1 MSINWDYYDKKSKE
15 KDKKYQEQMKGVKS
29 ASSASPKN
37 TSQTTQKITD
47 TKSAVSAGAKAGA
60 SAAKTALDM
69 GRKAQPNAPKNS
81 QVDEKTG
88 KFRTDNAKNRRQQE
102 RRKGGR
108 GYYVNQGNKEAGER
122 ISNIVK
128 GTGKQLGSSY
138 MNTASMM
145 YAAPSKGRIR
155 KELHVQSNRQHGTN
169 DRRFVGKTPAEI
181 AAYREKAK
189 QDEAKVD
196 KQYQK
201 IKATSDASAKE
212 LQTKASAL
220 RQSGA
225 EDLEKAKEGMG
236 ALGKF
241 GVDLS
246 SQMLMWGSDAALGA
260 VTGGGALPFMFI
272 RSFGDAS
279 MTAREEGATKGQ
291 QAFAG
296 LAAGSVEAATEK
308 LFSPFQAFK
317 KAAGKGIADNFA
329 EKASFKVADTIAEKL
344 VKKGM
349 PKNAVYK
356 AVKGTV
362 KAGAGMLEEGSEEAL
377 ADFAQ
382 PLYERSYDKDALK
395 QYGTKDYWTGV
406 ARDFGMGAAM
416 SGVLGG
422 GSAVMSSARNNNTKS
437 SEPYTAQEKSQAI
450 QAAKAQ
456 SEESDAYKFAQTLEA
471 QQESGKEVLDAQID
485 DLVQKT
491 VAEEYETNRTMF
503 EMQEAAEKEQRMVAE
518 KAGDIDGYLPK
529 KGFVNEVY
537 GRNLQNVVALRVDN
551 NASRIE
557 QNLINVFHAD
567 PETAAVQ
574 AKSIARIKTGTATA
588 EDLRVASVDNIPA
601 RKVLMRELKMKLPA
615 TNAETMKALT
625 EHEAVI
631 RAVQKQSILKEAQ
644 QSARA
649 ELFQR
654 FTVGMDDTTADI
666 FAAGMEKVQL
676 ADMPKFMEA
685 FATYYEG
692 GRVNYNY
699 DQIPI
704 AKAYQGYIT
713 EDIKMAA
720 YQAGN
725 QVYLAEQEQVAV
737 MQQQV
742 VKGERTRGTLEL
754 SERNAKKLG
763 KEQSNAL
770 RMVADVTGKHIVV
783 MDQIDAGRHKDVANG
798 KYQDGV
804 IYISAKSQ
812 APVFDV
818 LKHELTHNLQET
830 APEAYQELKDYV
842 FHKFYEADKNRYD
855 EMVRSMVERYAA
867 SGVEL
872 TRAQAEDELL
882 ADATDAFFTDYAAIS
897 ELALENRSL
906 GEKLLDGIRS
916 LLDTFHRLATRS
928 HSEENASAKGKWL
941 EEIDALKEAER
952 LWVKALN
959 ESIGVKNEGSQAKY
973 SIKYDNIGQPYV
985 LLDQNVVASK
995 PNSVKMHNYIADLI
1009 AEDIGNFY
1017 PIIESG
1023 QKVYIGKDLPSE
1035 FTQSKYTRWLMR
1047 NRKKLLN
1054 VKNQTSQEIGEIIE
1068 IATNRR
1074 WEKNLKDKH
1083 NKDAKYGFYKYSTR
1097 FVISHKSNREAYEAT
1112 LVIRN
1117 DADGHKYL
1125 YDITDI
1131 KKVDDLHLASTL
1143 QESHDYTGDIKSR
1156 QVTSTNSSISDSSQK
1171 SNSNEKFSLK
1181 SPVEESK
1188 DLLVV
1193 HGTRADKLMKT
1204 LKLGGLPMPSLAII
1218 RDSFNHEQFGEI
1230 SILFDKATID
1240 PQASSDNKV
1249 YTGDAWTPTY
1259 PQIDYKVSDAASK
1272 RIADRVRTVK
1282 DKVPVEYRHTF
1293 RRISDS
1299 ENLSDILNS
1308 ARGETGLVENMLDS
1322 YDLKQMYL
1330 AETAEAI
1337 PEQHTETRK
1346 ELSEKTIKEYDEILQ
1361 KVGGLE
1367 NLNGKDVREAKQEV
1381 LREQGLSEEAIEQK
1395 IGAVAKPKWNV
1406 LAFKIKKYAEN
1417 GSVTVDRR
1425 ADTDA
1430 THALIDEA
1438 INQAEYKTWL
1448 EDLFSGIEETR
1459 GIYNGKGYLT
1469 ASGNRRSFEQ
1479 LHYAETL
1486 ENVVAAMKQE
1496 SATGKGLLGGNII
1509 GAGKKELSSIDVI
1522 RSEKGRLGTV
1532 SEEELHETN
1541 KNIERRFHEIAAAF
1555 AKTDNGIQINS
1566 AAELLIEAIQSR
1578 KTKSGVG
1585 SYLKREGEGWTTYSD
1600 WIVEDM
1606 LNLVQEVSELP
1617 TQYFEAK
1624 PRRAVTFD
1632 EIKAVVLPADT
1643 NMELKEALHERNI
1656 NYIEYDGTESDRLQ
1670 KVNAAA
1676 DEQNVRFQLKDS
1688 EGNVLSKNQQKYF
1701 KDSKVR
1707 DEQGRLLV
1715 MYHGTPEAGFTEF
1728 REGTYFTQNKEY
1740 ADNYQNP
1747 GASSLRVKSSAGNPD
1762 TYKVF
1767 LNIKKPFD
1775 TRNSQ
1780 ERAIFESKFYQK
1792 WGTGA
1797 PLMESGLPDW
1807 TDGMDLQEFI
1817 EEMGYDYDGLILDE
1831 GGTGGFGEDVKRR
1844 GLSYVVFDSSQV
1856 KNVDNQNPTDSP
1868 DIRYQLKN
1876 DDIREFNMTKQQAL
1890 DNMRAVTEME
1900 PVAHLDGSGFEKQ
1913 DGRRL
1918 SQAVMDYYGGNE
1930 FTVDNPYL
1938 GKIKVGKRGI
1948 KSDTQ
1953 HRPLYGTKIE
1963 SFKALKEVIANGEI
1977 INVAG
1982 NYEEKAYDRV
1992 MLSAPISIAGTEYY
2006 MGVVINRSVNMGL
2019 QNYYLHDV
2027 ILTKK
2032 NSSGIKDSV
2041 TETGL
2046 RVSRTTS
2053 PYIILQQLNNINS
2066 LTEKDVIT
2074 DEGRFQLKD
2083 KAETPQ
2089 ERISSLE
2096 KEVERLKGE
2105 FKRSKIAVPDPKQA
2119 GREVTK
2125 LMDAYIGKR
2134 LPVVHQSIMEDMKK
2148 LFAEMRKPDGNWNLV
2163 DDLCRNVADKIVS
2176 NMEVLHDE
2184 YWQQYTDLRKSLKN
2198 TTLKL
2203 DETHWNDVVDFGDL
2217 RKAHF
2222 GTLSLSKNKGISIDT
2237 YYQELAETYPE
2248 LFDAS
2253 EYTNEVDQLY
2263 NIIDTI
2269 EGMRPYTEDYS
2280 EGEIAEFAD
2289 TIAKDVLQLGYD
2301 LSQKETFA
2309 DRAYNEKME
2318 AIEKVK
2324 AERNA
2329 LMKEQR
2335 KRANERLEKKD
2346 QFYKDKIREIKEKNK
2361 DRKDRKYY
2369 TSRIEAYSQWLS
2381 DSLLRPTET
2390 KHIPESYRRAVAE
2403 MLDSFDFGTKRKDKY
2418 AEKNGPSKKTIKLA
2432 ALNKAYKEIMAQ
2444 ESSMLEAD
2452 DEISTLIDD
2461 LSVALEGKRF
2471 EDLETEQL
2479 AGVYR
2484 LVKNIRFAI
2493 SSANK
2498 TFSDGLK
2505 ENISEYAQ
2513 QVMHETSEFHY
2524 KNRKGTKHTMGDF
2537 FQWTNTT
2544 PRDAFML
2551 MGKTMETLHQNMRN
2565 GLDRHINNTTVAMD
2579 FVEKLRKQYRIKD
2592 WIDDNARTQKFE
2604 VGGRTIEL
2612 VPSQVMSLYC
2622 LMKREQ
2628 AVSHIVAGSGM
2639 TSAPIPVID
2648 KKYQKITKA
2657 WSQRVLDSSHVMP
2670 SVEEVEHIIGTL
2682 TKEQREVAD
2691 ALQQFMN
2698 ETCADWGNE
2707 TSMKLYGYKKF
2718 REKNYFPIKSSDAFL
2733 NESFDNKSNPA
2744 KIKNVGFTKNTV
2756 VNAGNPIVLDDIF
2769 NVFTQHVNTMSMYNA
2784 LVPAIT
2790 DFERVYNYRANVD
2803 GKQVGSVHQSLE
2815 RAFGRSAID
2824 YISQFMKDVNQ
2835 NHVKNRDH
2843 EMANKLVAN
2852 YKKAKIGANLRVL
2865 VQQPT
2870 AFFRANVVMDAR
2882 YLLAALP
2889 SAKSLPVLNKEAKR
2903 EMQEHCPIARWKSW
2917 GFYNTDVARDMRDIF
2932 LDKKNIADKLF
2943 MDMYGNADDMTW
2955 SIIWRAVKKEIEA
2968 TKPDLKVGSEAYWN
2982 AVSDRFSYVVDRT
2995 QVVDSVFHRSQI
3007 MRKTDLF
3014 SKTATSF
3021 MAEPTKTWNMLK
3033 TEYTLAARDW
3043 QAGKKSEAT
3052 KRISRVTATHLAT
3065 AAMTGAAAALIDAL
3079 RGGGEDDDDK
3089 DFFEKWLSYA
3099 GQGFLDNANPAG
3111 LLPGVRDVLS
3121 LAQGYDVSRMDMA
3134 GFADLVNSLQYWKSD
3149 TATTYF
3155 ALKKTVGGIASL
3167 TGLPVGSLWRDV
3179 ESIARETAKLFV
3191 PEEKVE
3197 FVMKQLR
3204 YNMKDSRN
3212 RSKFAKVYAKADENG
3227 NSETAKEIRQA
3238 MLGSGADSKKWDS
3251 SVKTQRQNVIA
3262 GQAASLLNKGD
3273 EAEAKKL
3280 IGSYCMKYDWKFEK
3294 VWAKVLEQSA
3304 KRKSTFQ
3311 KAYDDTIGKLIRGE
3325 A

>member
-1 MSINWDYYDKKSKE
+1 MAINWDKSLKIAREADEREKK
-15 KDKKYQEQMKGVKS
+15 KKLSQ
-29 ASSASPKN
+29 ASSSSGSKR
-37 TSQTTQKITD
+37 TSQSSYKQVKF
-47 TKSAVSAGAKAGA
+47 KSAVATGAKAGA
-60 SAAKTALDM
+60 SAAKSMRETV
-69 GRKAQPNAPKNS
+69 KNTKTSTPKNS
-81 QVDEKTG
+81 QIDEKTG
-88 KFRTDNAKNRRQQE
+88 KFRTDNAKNKRSQE
-102 RRKGGR
+102 RRKGSR
-108 GYYVNQGNKEAGER
+108 GYYVSQGNKEAGEK
-122 ISNIVK
+122 IGNIVK
-128 GTGKQLGSSY
+128 GTGKQLGSQY
-138 MNTASMM
+138 MNAASMM
-145 YAAPSKGRIR
+145 YAPPSKGRIR
-155 KELHVQSNRQHGTN
+155 KEMHVQSNRQHGTN

-181 AAYREKAK
+181 AAYRLKAK

-196 KQYQK
+196 KQHQQ
-201 IKATSDASAKE
+201 IKATADASAKE

-236 ALGKF
+236 ALGRSA
-241 GVDLS
+241 VDVS
-246 SQMLMWGSDAALGA
+246 SALLMWGGNAALGA
-260 VTGGGALPFMFI
+260 VTGAGSLPFMFI
-272 RSFGDAS
+272 QGFGDAS
-279 MTAREEGATKGQ
+279 MTAREAGATKGQ
-291 QAFAG
+291 QAFVG
-296 LAAGSVEAATEK
+296 LAAGGAATATEK
-308 LFSPFQAFK
+308 ISSLFGPFK
-317 KAAGKGIADNFA
+317 KTVGKGIFDNPI
-329 EKASFKVADTIAEKL
+329 EKVSFKLANGITDKL
-344 VKKGM
+344 VKKGL

-356 AVKGTV
+356 AVRATV
-362 KAGAGMLEEGSEEAL
+362 KGSMGMAAEGSEEAIE
-377 ADFAQ
+377 DFVQ
-382 PLYERSYDKDALK
+382 PLYERVYDKDALK
-395 QYGTKDYWTGV
+395 QYGTKEYWQNV
-406 ARDFGMGAAM
+406 RHDFGIGAAM
-416 SGVLGG
+416 AGVLGG
-422 GSAVMSSARNNNTKS
+422 GSAVMNGVRNSDTKS
-437 SEPYTAQEKSQAI
+437 TEPYTEKEKAQAI

-471 QQESGKEVLDAQID
+471 QQKSGKEVLDAQID

-491 VAEEYETNRTMF
+491 VAEEYERNRTIF
-503 EMQEAAEKEQRMVAE
+503 EAQEAAEKEQRMVAE

-529 KGFVNEVY
+529 KGFVNDVY
-537 GRNLQNVVALRVDN
+537 GRNIQNVVALRVDN

-725 QVYLAEQEQVAV
+725 QVYLAEQEQATA

-754 SERNAKKLG
+754 SERNARKLG

-770 RMVADVTGKHIVV
+770 RMVADVTGKNIVV
-783 MDQIDAGRHKDVANG
+783 VDQIDAGSRKDVANG

-842 FHKFYEADKNRYD
+842 FRKFYEADKNKYD

-928 HSEENASAKGKWL
+928 HGEDNASAKGKWL

-1143 QESHDYTGDIKSR
+1143 QESHDYTGDIKSQ
-1156 QVTSTNSSISDSSQK
+1156 QVSSTNDSISDSSQK
-1171 SNSNEKFSLK
+1171 SNESEKFSL
-1181 SPVEESK
+1181 ESK
-1188 DLLVV
+1188 E
-1193 HGTRADKLMKT
+1193 MKALNEGVGVKT
-1204 LKLGGLPMPSLAII
+1204 GQSEAKY
-1218 RDSFNHEQFGEI
+1218 
-1230 SILFDKATID
+1230 SI
-1240 PQASSDNKV
+1240 N
-1249 YTGDAWTPTY
+1249 
-1259 PQIDYKVSDAASK
+1259 
-1272 RIADRVRTVK
+1272 
-1282 DKVPVEYRHTF
+1282 
-1293 RRISDS
+1293 
-1299 ENLSDILNS
+1299 
-1308 ARGETGLVENMLDS
+1308 
-1322 YDLKQMYL
+1322 
-1330 AETAEAI
+1330 
-1337 PEQHTETRK
+1337 
-1346 ELSEKTIKEYDEILQ
+1346 EKFYDEFDRWMDTTTQ
-1361 KVGGLE
+1361 EERKQSGGFF
-1367 NLNGKDVREAKQEV
+1367 
-1381 LREQGLSEEAIEQK
+1381 
-1395 IGAVAKPKWNV
+1395 NV
-1406 LAFKIKKYAEN
+1406 
-1417 GSVTVDRR
+1417 
-1425 ADTDA
+1425 
-1430 THALIDEA
+1430 
-1438 INQAEYKTWL
+1438 
-1448 EDLFSGIEETR
+1448 
-1459 GIYNGKGYLT
+1459 
-1469 ASGNRRSFEQ
+1469 
-1479 LHYAETL
+1479 
-1486 ENVVAAMKQE
+1486 
-1496 SATGKGLLGGNII
+1496 
-1509 GAGKKELSSIDVI
+1509 
-1522 RSEKGRLGTV
+1522 GTV
-1532 SEEELHETN
+1532 SEALKSIGVRGEKISFHKAKIAKIMEEHPEMSAEVIKGIPRMIEQPIVVMQSKTKLNSITILGELKGSNGDTVMAAMKLAMNKPNATVHEIEIITSAYSRTRKNIQGLLTESKILYIEPN
-1541 KNIERRFHEIAAAF
+1541 KNRTNDWLSSLRVQFPSDVTKYGSIDRVAYVDEKGNSFSKNNAIAEAFKKAEQKSNSNGKLSLKSQDSERR
-1555 AKTDNGIQINS
+1555 T
-1566 AAELLIEAIQSR
+1566 LSR
-1578 KTKSGVG
+1578 
-1585 SYLKREGEGWTTYSD
+1585 
-1600 WIVEDM
+1600 
-1606 LNLVQEVSELP
+1606 
-1617 TQYFEAK
+1617 
-1624 PRRAVTFD
+1624 
-1632 EIKAVVLPADT
+1632 
-1643 NMELKEALHERNI
+1643 
-1656 NYIEYDGTESDRLQ
+1656 
-1670 KVNAAA
+1670 
-1676 DEQNVRFQLKDS
+1676 
-1688 EGNVLSKNQQKYF
+1688 NQQAYF

-1792 WGTGA
+1792 WGTGT

-1876 DDIREFNMTKQQAL
+1876 GDIREFNMTKHQAL
-1890 DNMRAVTEME
+1890 DNMKAVANMK
-1900 PVAHLDGSGFEKQ
+1900 PVA
-1913 DGRRL
+1913 
-1918 SQAVMDYYGGNE
+1918 VMIGNE
-1930 FTVDNPYL
+1930 FAKGQDDL
-1938 GKIKVGKRGI
+1938 I
-1948 KSDTQ
+1948 TQ
-1953 HRPLYGTKIE
+1953 VSRYFDQIG
-1963 SFKALKEVIANGEI
+1963 
-1977 INVAG
+1977 NVAKNQILG
-1982 NYEEKAYDRV
+1982 DVELDRNGVKSSLGHGIGRNKAVAFTAVPKVIEQGQIIDAQYKWKGRSYDTV
-1992 MLSAPISIAGTEYY
+1992 VLAAPISINKVDFY
-2006 MGVVINRSVNMGL
+2006 MGVVVNRNKQLNDQS
-2019 QNYYLHDV
+2019 YYLHEV
-2027 ILTKK
+2027 GIIQQ
-2032 NSSGIKDSV
+2032 SSVPSKTAATQMGSTRGGNTAPLIS
-2041 TETGL
+2041 L
-2046 RVSRTTS
+2046 
-2053 PYIILQQLNNINS
+2053 LQQLNNVNN
-2066 LTEKDVIT
+2066 LTVNDIVTDV
-2074 DEGRFQLKD
+2074 GRFQLKD
-2083 KAETPQ
+2083 NEETPQ

-2105 FKRSKIAVPDPKQA
+2105 FKRSKIAVPDPKQT

-2163 DDLCRNVADKIVS
+2163 DDLCRNVAEKVVS
-2176 NMEVLHDE
+2176 NMEILHDE

-2203 DETHWNDVVDFGDL
+2203 DETYWNDVVDFEDL

-2222 GTLSLSKNKGISIDT
+2222 GTLSLSRNKGVSIDT

-2263 NIIDTI
+2263 NIIDTV

-2390 KHIPESYRRAVAE
+2390 KHIPENYRKAVAE
-2403 MLDSFDFGTKRKDKY
+2403 MLESFDFGTKRKDKY

-2444 ESSMLEAD
+2444 ESSTLEAD

-2579 FVEKLRKQYRIKD
+2579 FVEKLRKQYHIKD

-2870 AFFRANVVMDAR
+2870 AFFRANAVMDTR

-2889 SAKSLPVLNKEAKR
+2889 SGKSLPVLNKEAKQ

-2943 MDMYGNADDMTW
+2943 MDMYGNADDLTW
-2955 SIIWRAVKKEIEA
+2955 SIIWRAVKKEVEA
-2968 TKPDLKVGSEAYWN
+2968 TKPDLKEGSEAYWN
-2982 AVSDRFSYVVDRT
+2982 AVSERFSYVVDRT

-3021 MAEPTKTWNMLK
+3021 MAEPTKTWNMLR
-3033 TEYTLAARDW
+3033 TEYVLARRDW
-3043 QAGKKSEAT
+3043 DAGNKKAAV
-3052 KRISRVTATHLAT
+3052 KRGSRVLTTHLVT

-3089 DFFEKWLSYA
+3089 EFFEKWLSYA

-3273 EAEAKKL
+3273 EVEAKKL

-3294 VWAKVLEQSA
+3294 VWAKVLEESA

>member
-15 KDKKYQEQMKGVKS
+15 KDKKYQEQMKSVKS
-29 ASSASPKN
+29 AASMSSKN
-37 TSQTTQKITD
+37 TSQLTQKESG
-47 TKSAVSAGAKAGA
+47 TKSSVAAGAKAA
-60 SAAKTALDM
+60 SSAAKTALEM

-88 KFRTDNAKNRRQQE
+88 KFRTDNAKNRKSQE

-108 GYYVNQGNKEAGER
+108 GYYVNQGNKEAGEK
-122 ISNIVK
+122 IGNIVK
-128 GTGKQLGSSY
+128 GTGKQLGSQY
-138 MNTASMM
+138 MNAASML
-145 YAAPSKGRIR
+145 YSAPSKGRIR
-155 KELHVQSNRQHGTN
+155 KEMNVQSNRQHGTN

-181 AAYREKAK
+181 AAYREKVK

-279 MTAREEGATKGQ
+279 MTAREAGATKGQ

-317 KAAGKGIADNFA
+317 KTAGKGIADNFA
-329 EKASFKVADTIAEKL
+329 EKASFKIADTIAEKL

-422 GSAVMSSARNNNTKS
+422 GSAIMSSARYNNTKS

-471 QQESGKEVLDAQID
+471 QQKSGKEVLDAQID

-491 VAEEYETNRTMF
+491 VAEEYERNRTIF
-503 EMQEAAEKEQRMVAE
+503 EAQEAAEKEQRMVAE

-529 KGFVNEVY
+529 KGFVNDVY
-537 GRNLQNVVALRVDN
+537 GRNIQNVVALRVDN

-725 QVYLAEQEQVAV
+725 QVYLAEQEQATA

-754 SERNAKKLG
+754 SERNARKLG

-770 RMVADVTGKHIVV
+770 RMVADVTGKNIVV
-783 MDQIDAGRHKDVANG
+783 VDQIDAGSRKDVANG

-842 FHKFYEADKNRYD
+842 FRKFYEADKNKYD

-1156 QVTSTNSSISDSSQK
+1156 QVSSTNDSISDSSQK
-1171 SNSNEKFSLK
+1171 SNGSEKFSL
-1181 SPVEESK
+1181 ESK
-1188 DLLVV
+1188 E
-1193 HGTRADKLMKT
+1193 MKALNEGVGVKT
-1204 LKLGGLPMPSLAII
+1204 GQSEAKY
-1218 RDSFNHEQFGEI
+1218 
-1230 SILFDKATID
+1230 SI
-1240 PQASSDNKV
+1240 N
-1249 YTGDAWTPTY
+1249 
-1259 PQIDYKVSDAASK
+1259 
-1272 RIADRVRTVK
+1272 
-1282 DKVPVEYRHTF
+1282 
-1293 RRISDS
+1293 
-1299 ENLSDILNS
+1299 
-1308 ARGETGLVENMLDS
+1308 
-1322 YDLKQMYL
+1322 
-1330 AETAEAI
+1330 
-1337 PEQHTETRK
+1337 
-1346 ELSEKTIKEYDEILQ
+1346 EKFYDEFDRWMDTTTQ
-1361 KVGGLE
+1361 EERKQSGGFF
-1367 NLNGKDVREAKQEV
+1367 
-1381 LREQGLSEEAIEQK
+1381 
-1395 IGAVAKPKWNV
+1395 NV
-1406 LAFKIKKYAEN
+1406 
-1417 GSVTVDRR
+1417 
-1425 ADTDA
+1425 
-1430 THALIDEA
+1430 
-1438 INQAEYKTWL
+1438 
-1448 EDLFSGIEETR
+1448 
-1459 GIYNGKGYLT
+1459 
-1469 ASGNRRSFEQ
+1469 
-1479 LHYAETL
+1479 
-1486 ENVVAAMKQE
+1486 
-1496 SATGKGLLGGNII
+1496 
-1509 GAGKKELSSIDVI
+1509 
-1522 RSEKGRLGTV
+1522 GTV
-1532 SEEELHETN
+1532 SEALKSIGVRGEKISFHKAKIAKIMEEHPEMSAEVIKGIPRMIEQPIVVMQSKTKLNSITILGELKGSNGDTVMAAMKLAMNKPNATVHEIEVITSAYSRTRKNIQGLLTESKILYIEPN
-1541 KNIERRFHEIAAAF
+1541 KNRTNDWLSSLRVQFPSDVTKYGSIDRVAYVDEKGNSFSKNNAIAEAF
-1555 AKTDNGIQINS
+1555 KKAEQKSNSNGKLS
-1566 AAELLIEAIQSR
+1566 L
-1578 KTKSGVG
+1578 KS
-1585 SYLKREGEGWTTYSD
+1585 
-1600 WIVEDM
+1600 
-1606 LNLVQEVSELP
+1606 Q
-1617 TQYFEAK
+1617 
-1624 PRRAVTFD
+1624 
-1632 EIKAVVLPADT
+1632 
-1643 NMELKEALHERNI
+1643 
-1656 NYIEYDGTESDRLQ
+1656 
-1670 KVNAAA
+1670 
-1676 DEQNVRFQLKDS
+1676 DS
-1688 EGNVLSKNQQKYF
+1688 EGRTLSRNQQVYF

-1728 REGTYFTQNKEY
+1728 RKGTYFTQNKEY

-1792 WGTGA
+1792 WGTGT

-1831 GGTGGFGEDVKRR
+1831 GGTGGFGEDVKSR

-1876 DDIREFNMTKQQAL
+1876 GDIREFNMTKHQAL
-1890 DNMRAVTEME
+1890 DNMKAVTEME
-1900 PVAHLDGSGFEKQ
+1900 SVAHLDGSGFEKQ
-1913 DGRRL
+1913 DGRSL

-1953 HRPLYGTKIE
+1953 HRPLYGAKIE

-1977 INVAG
+1977 INVTG
-1982 NYEEKAYDRV
+1982 NYDNKAYDRV
-1992 MLSAPISIAGTEYY
+1992 MLVAPISIAEAEYY
-2006 MGVVINRSVNMGL
+2006 MGVIVKRNKPINS
-2019 QNYYLHDV
+2019 QIYYIHDV
-2027 ILTKK
+2027 ILQEK
-2032 NSSGIKDSV
+2032 NSLPLKDTAELYESRPRIG
-2041 TETGL
+2041 ET
-2046 RVSRTTS
+2046 VS

-2074 DEGRFQLKD
+2074 DEGRFQLKTD
-2083 KAETPQ
+2083 AEKQ
-2089 ERISSLE
+2089 QKKISSLE
-2096 KEVERLKGE
+2096 KEVQRLKGE
-2105 FKRSKIAVPDPKQA
+2105 FKRSKIAVPDPKQT

-2163 DDLCRNVADKIVS
+2163 DDLCRNVAEKVVS
-2176 NMEVLHDE
+2176 NMEIFHDE

-2203 DETHWNDVVDFGDL
+2203 DETYWNDVVDFEDL

-2222 GTLSLSKNKGISIDT
+2222 GTLSLSRNKGVSIDT

-2263 NIIDTI
+2263 NIIDTV

-2390 KHIPESYRRAVAE
+2390 KHIPENYRKAVAE
-2403 MLDSFDFGTKRKDKY
+2403 MLESFDFGTKRKDKY

-2579 FVEKLRKQYRIKD
+2579 FVEKLRKQYHIKD

-2870 AFFRANVVMDAR
+2870 AFFRANAVMDTR

-2889 SAKSLPVLNKEAKR
+2889 SGKSLPVLNKEAKQ

-2943 MDMYGNADDMTW
+2943 MDMYGNADDLTW
-2955 SIIWRAVKKEIEA
+2955 SIIWRAVKKEVEA
-2968 TKPDLKVGSEAYWN
+2968 TKPDLKEGSEAYWN
-2982 AVSDRFSYVVDRT
+2982 AVSERFSYVVDRT

-3021 MAEPTKTWNMLK
+3021 MAEPTKTWNMLR
-3033 TEYTLAARDW
+3033 TEYVLARRDW
-3043 QAGKKSEAT
+3043 DAGNKKAAV
-3052 KRISRVTATHLAT
+3052 KRGSRVLTTHLVT

-3089 DFFEKWLSYA
+3089 EFFEKWLSYA

-3280 IGSYCMKYDWKFEK
+3280 IGSYCMKYDWKFDK